1 MAVTGPFTP
10 EQVAQLERFKAS
22 DLRQRSKNNP
32 YERLYRI
39 ARKAAVDT
47 AGGERAFRVIGSTLA
62 AALVRSE
69 VLSVI
74 YNQDED
80 TVSPARMVE
89 FARYAAERV
98 TDELNAETI

>member
-1 MAVTGPFTP
+1 MKT
-10 EQVAQLERFKAS
+10 S
-22 DLRQRSKNNP
+22 P

-69 VLSVI
+69 VLAVL
-74 YNQDED
+74 YNQDAE
-80 TVSPARMVE
+80 TVDPARMLE
-89 FARYAAERV
+89 FARYAAERI
-98 TDELNAETI
+98 TDEVNAETI